1 MSCEFW
7 DESVFQNSE
16 LKTQNYSTLVKRG
29 VSVIYRLPFGH
40 MNSGQVWRAV
50 ASPTRRRLIELLR
63 DGPRTTGDLCGCFRT
78 TRFATMKH
86 LAVLERAGIVTAR
99 REGRER
105 WNVLNAEPL
114 REVEGRWPGL
124 APAVGISSTSS
135 QAPVPTGT
143 PPAAGAGS
151 APTAPPAAVP
161 PATRVFTEAFVD
173 SPPWRVFDALTQHV
187 AAWWGG
193 PHLRS
198 PAATNLV
205 LDPQPGG
212 RFVEEW
218 GHRQGALRA
227 VVTAIKQDEHL
238 ELTGTLAGKT
248 AGVLGIRLERRE
260 GGTLLRAEL
269 TAGEADPTDG
279 DTAKRAL
286 DDLFKARLRA
296 FVEEGTRS
304 GVMS

>member
-1 MSCEFW
+1 MTGS
-7 DESVFQNSE
+7 
-16 LKTQNYSTLVKRG
+16 
-29 VSVIYRLPFGH
+29 H
-40 MNSGQVWRAV
+40 VWRAV

-63 DGPRTTGDLCGCFRT
+63 DGPRTTGDLCGAFRT

-86 LAVLERAGIVTAR
+86 LGVLERAGIVTVR
-99 REGRER
+99 RAGRER

-114 REVEGRWPGL
+114 REIEGRWPGL
-124 APAVGISSTSS
+124 LPPEPARVEYRT
-135 QAPVPTGT
+135 
-143 PPAAGAGS
+143 AGAATS
-151 APTAPPAAVP
+151 PTAPPSTAQ
-161 PATRVFTEAFVD
+161 PATRVSTEAFID
-173 SPPWRVFDALTQHV
+173 APPWRVFDALTQNV

-198 PAATNLV
+198 ADATNLV
-205 LDPQPGG
+205 LEPQPGG

-238 ELTGTLAGKT
+238 ELTGALSGQA

-269 TAGEADPTDG
+269 TIGEVDAAGG
-279 DTAKRAL
+279 DAGKRAL
-286 DDLFKARLRA
+286 DDLFKARLKA

-304 GVMS
+304 GVAS

>member
-1 MSCEFW
+1 MTG
-7 DESVFQNSE
+7 D
-16 LKTQNYSTLVKRG
+16 
-29 VSVIYRLPFGH
+29 H
-40 MNSGQVWRAV
+40 VWRAV

-86 LAVLERAGIVTAR
+86 LGVLERAGIVTAR
-99 REGRER
+99 RAGRER
-105 WNVLNAEPL
+105 WNVLNPEPL

-124 APAVGISSTSS
+124 LPPEPPAPMPAAPATPGAPATSST
-135 QAPVPTGT
+135 
-143 PPAAGAGS
+143 AA
-151 APTAPPAAVP
+151 
-161 PATRVFTEAFVD
+161 PATRISTEAFID
-173 SPPWRVFDALTQHV
+173 APPWRVFDALTQNV

-198 PAATNLV
+198 VDATNLV
-205 LDPQPGG
+205 LEPQPGG

-238 ELTGTLAGKT
+238 ELTGALAGKP

-260 GGTLLRAEL
+260 GGTLLLAEL
-269 TAGEADPTDG
+269 TTSGVDAADG
-279 DTAKRAL
+279 DAGKRAM
-286 DDLFKARLRA
+286 DDLFKARLKA

-304 GVMS
+304 GVAS

>member
-1 MSCEFW
+1 
-7 DESVFQNSE
+7 
-16 LKTQNYSTLVKRG
+16 
-29 VSVIYRLPFGH
+29 

-86 LAVLERAGIVTAR
+86 LAVLEQAGIVTVR

-105 WNVLNAEPL
+105 WNVLNAGPL
-114 REVEGRWPGL
+114 REVQGRWPGL
-124 APAVGISSTSS
+124 LPA
-135 QAPVPTGT
+135 
-143 PPAAGAGS
+143 
-151 APTAPPAAVP
+151 APPAPGEPAP
-161 PATRVFTEAFVD
+161 PAQTDVAAPPPVTRVSTEAFID
-173 SPPWRVFDALTQHV
+173 AAPWRVFDALTQNI

-198 PAATNLV
+198 AEATNLV
-205 LDPQPGG
+205 LEPQPGG

-238 ELTGTLAGKT
+238 ELTGAVAGKA
-248 AGVLGIRLERRE
+248 AGALGIRLERCE
-260 GGTLLRAEL
+260 GGTLLRVEL
-269 TAGEADPTDG
+269 TTAGLDTTSC

-304 GVMS
+304 GVTS